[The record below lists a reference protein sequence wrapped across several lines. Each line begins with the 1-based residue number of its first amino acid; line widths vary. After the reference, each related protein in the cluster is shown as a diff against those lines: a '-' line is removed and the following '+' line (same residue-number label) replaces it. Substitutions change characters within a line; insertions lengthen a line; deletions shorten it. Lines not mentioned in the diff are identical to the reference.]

1 MDSRIVIKGKEIT
14 NPFAKAVILIFA
26 ILVVGGIAALIIFL
40 VLPLI
45 GIIVSLSLGLVAV
58 FLIGLGIGIPLILIG
73 GALVGA
79 IIAPFTVLKDRLREK
94 SKRGP

>member
-1 MDSRIVIKGKEIT
+1 MDSRVVIKGKEIT

-26 ILVVGGIAALIIFL
+26 VLVVGGIAAFILFL
-40 VLPLI
+40 VLPLV

-58 FLIGLGIGIPLILIG
+58 FLIGLGVGIPLILIG
-73 GALVGA
+73 CALVGA
-79 IIAPFTVLKDRLREK
+79 IITPFAVLRDRLRGK